1 MKKLKRFTLIELLV
15 VISIIGMLAG
25 MLLPVL
31 SQARER
37 ARRINC
43 TNNLKQLGMGLMM
56 YASDNKGNLPNSYSG
71 DELLEKLNIA
81 DERIIDCPT
90 GEDPGYGPQFFEY
103 HYRGFG
109 MTLNSSG
116 SSGRELMSDRPE
128 NHHVEGQPY
137 QNILYYDGHVA
148 PKEWKPVSGKG
159 GKK

>member
-15 VISIIGMLAG
+15 VISIIAILAG

-31 SQARER
+31 GQARER

-43 TNNLKQLGMGLMM
+43 INNLKQLGMGLMM

-71 DELLEKLNIA
+71 DELLEKLNISDA
-81 DERIIDCPT
+81 NIIDCPT

-103 HYRGFG
+103 HYRGFRQ
-109 MTLNSSG
+109 NINKSNQSG
-116 SSGRELMSDRPE
+116 WELMSDRAE
-128 NHHVEGQPY
+128 NHHVEGKPY

-148 PKEWKPVSGKG
+148 PKEWKPSTGKP